1 MVTDA
6 ERAEL
11 EIANGF
17 RQFELAID
25 VIRFYLEP
33 ERPFSLR
40 PSLILQ
46 LQECAVEGIE
56 FDAGTWRQVPIG
68 ISKSRHLPPP
78 AHLVTGLVDEMCGY
92 VNDNWHERSA
102 FHLSA
107 YIMWRLNWIH
117 PFRDGNGRTSRILS
131 YLALCL
137 RLGYVLPGSPTIPQQ
152 IQDNRKPYFDA
163 LESADDIMAKGRI
176 DLSVMESMIKGML
189 ATQLLSVIHSAE
201 NGKV

>member
-1 MVTDA
+1 VTD
-6 ERAEL
+6 EEKAEL

-25 VIRFYLEP
+25 MIRYYLEP

-46 LQECAVEGIE
+46 LQGCAVEGIE
-56 FDAGTWRQVPIG
+56 SDAGAWRQVPVG
-68 ISKSRHLPPP
+68 ISKSRHTPPP
-78 AHLVTGLVDEMCGY
+78 AHLVKSLVDEMCDY
-92 VNDNWHERSA
+92 INDNWHERSA

-131 YLALCL
+131 YIVLCL
-137 RLGYVLPGSPTIPQQ
+137 RLGYVLPGNPTIPQQ
-152 IQDNRKPYFDA
+152 IQDNRKPYIDA
-163 LESADDIMAKGRI
+163 LEAADEATAEGQT
-176 DLSVMESMIKGML
+176 DLSVMEKMIKGML
-189 ATQLLSVIHSAE
+189 ANQLLNVIDRAE
-201 NGKV
+201 SNGV